1 MNTEAPWTC
10 TRAPACWRV
19 RAWLQGCGRKAP
31 LLWILGC
38 PQDLALPIHRAS
50 RKQAVLNLGLGYLK
64 THYVCA
70 ANQLRFLPRRKSCPL
85 FPLCSLSKHSVH
97 LFSLLLLLQGQK
109 VTDGGTVNP
118 STPRSPCG
126 NTTKNCLRDKKALQH
141 KPKMVTCIDYE
152 VYIYFILF
160 SFELREPHHTL
171 IDFLHLTNEM
181 APNKCCSKSCIFPPL
196 YVSYPSDYNDSSIS
210 LGFCWT
216 KQEQMPWTAE
226 TSSGLHAVRVI

>member
-1 MNTEAPWTC
+1 MQQNEQVNTEAPWTC

-50 RKQAVLNLGLGYLK
+50 RKQAVLNLGSGYLK
-64 THYVCA
+64 TQYVCA
-70 ANQLRFLPRRKSCPL
+70 ANQLRFLPRGKSCPL

-97 LFSLLLLLQGQK
+97 LFSLLLLQGQK

-141 KPKMVTCIDYE
+141 RSKMVTCIDYE
-152 VYIYFILF
+152 VYIYFIF
-160 SFELREPHHTL
+160 IWITGAPPHS
-171 IDFLHLTNEM
+171 DW
-181 APNKCCSKSCIFPPL
+181 FPAC
-196 YVSYPSDYNDSSIS
+196 D
-210 LGFCWT
+210 
-216 KQEQMPWTAE
+216 
-226 TSSGLHAVRVI
+226 